1 MRAHSLLPLFLSAS
15 LVVAGCARKD
25 DAWEVHGTLE
35 RDRLEL
41 VAESNEQIIDIPVQ
55 EGDRVAAGAVVLR
68 QEAGTMQPRLDQ
80 ARASVDEA
88 GRRLAELQ
96 SGPRQREIEEARA
109 ALDGA
114 QSALETETREYAR
127 VQSLV
132 ERKLVSAT
140 NLDQAQ
146 ARRDAAR
153 SSRDQAGARL
163 KLLQEG
169 TRIEQLQQA
178 QAALARSR
186 AALSELETTASRYVV
201 HAPRPGTIEAL
212 PYELGERPPAGA
224 TRCRHAGR
232 RYAVRERATCPS
244 RCVRNSRPAAGCS
257 RAVDGHRGAARG
269 HGAVRLGR
277 SRVHSVLR
285 ADAERPHAAQLPRRD
300 HARRSSARPRCRR
313 ASRSRSRCRS
323 RPPGLLERRAPAIVA
338 SGPTRR
344 FGSSS
349 RSTAST

>member
-1 MRAHSLLPLFLSAS
+1 MRSNSRSLLVLLAS
-15 LVVAGCARKD
+15 IATVIAGCARKD
-25 DAWEVHGTLE
+25 ETWEVHGTLE

-41 VAESNEQIIDIPVQ
+41 VAESNEQIVDIPVK
-55 EGDRVAAGAVVLR
+55 EGDRVAAGTVVLR

-109 ALDGA
+109 ALAGA
-114 QSALETETREYAR
+114 ESALETETREYAR
-127 VQSLV
+127 VRSLV

-140 NLDQAQ
+140 SLDQAQ

-169 TRIEQLQQA
+169 TRVEQLQQA

-212 PYELGERPPAGA
+212 PYKLGERPPAGA
-224 TRCRHAGR
+224 PVVVLLADGTPYARVHVPETLRAQFTAGSRVLARVDGIAEPLSGTVRYISAEAAFTPYYALTQKDRTRLSYLAEITLDDARAAALPAG
-232 RYAVRERATCPS
+232 VPVQVTLP
-244 RCVRNSRPAAGCS
+244 RPAAGS
-257 RAVDGHRGAARG
+257 
-269 HGAVRLGR
+269 
-277 SRVHSVLR
+277 
-285 ADAERPHAAQLPRRD
+285 P
-300 HARRSSARPRCRR
+300 
-313 ASRSRSRCRS
+313 
-323 RPPGLLERRAPAIVA
+323 
-338 SGPTRR
+338 
-344 FGSSS
+344 
-349 RSTAST
+349 

>member
-1 MRAHSLLPLFLSAS
+1 MPSKARSLLVLLMASAAT
-15 LVVAGCARKD
+15 VVAGCARRD
-25 DAWEVHGTLE
+25 EAWEVHGTLE

-41 VAESNEQIIDIPVQ
+41 VAESNEQIIDIPVK
-55 EGDRVAAGAVVLR
+55 EGDRVAAGDVVAR

-109 ALDGA
+109 ALAGA
-114 QSALETETREYAR
+114 ESALETEAREFAR

-140 NLDQAQ
+140 TLDQAQ

-153 SSRDQAGARL
+153 SSRDQAVARL

-178 QAALARSR
+178 QAVLTRSR
-186 AALSELETTASRYVV
+186 AALSELETMASRYVV

-212 PYELGERPPAGA
+212 PYKLGERPPAGA
-224 TRCRHAGR
+224 PVVVMLADGTPYARVHVPETLRAQFTAG
-232 RYAVRERATCPS
+232 S
-244 RCVRNSRPAAGCS
+244 RVLAR
-257 RAVDGHRGAARG
+257 VDGIAEPLAGTVRYISAEAAFTPYYALTQKDRT
-269 HGAVRLGR
+269 RL
-277 SRVHSVLR
+277 SYLAEIALDDAR
-285 ADAERPHAAQLPRRD
+285 AAALP
-300 HARRSSARPRCRR
+300 AGVPVQVTLPQPS
-313 ASRSRSRCRS
+313 
-323 RPPGLLERRAPAIVA
+323 PGTP
-338 SGPTRR
+338 
-344 FGSSS
+344 
-349 RSTAST
+349 

>member
-1 MRAHSLLPLFLSAS
+1 MRAHSLLSLLLSAS
-15 LVVAGCARKD
+15 LAIVGCARKD
-25 DAWEVHGTLE
+25 QAWEVHGTLE

-41 VAESNEQIIDIPVQ
+41 VAESNEQIIDVPVH

-109 ALDGA
+109 ALAGA
-114 QSALETETREYAR
+114 QSALETETREFAR

-140 NLDQAQ
+140 SLDQAQ

-153 SSRDQAGARL
+153 SSRDQAAARL

-224 TRCRHAGR
+224 PVVVMLADGTPYARVHVPETLRAQFTAGSRVLARVDGIAEPLAGTVRYISAEAAFTPYYALTQKDRTRLSYLAEVTLDDPRAAALPAG
-232 RYAVRERATCPS
+232 VPVQVTLPK
-244 RCVRNSRPAAGCS
+244 PAA
-257 RAVDGHRGAARG
+257 AT
-269 HGAVRLGR
+269 
-277 SRVHSVLR
+277 
-285 ADAERPHAAQLPRRD
+285 P
-300 HARRSSARPRCRR
+300 
-313 ASRSRSRCRS
+313 
-323 RPPGLLERRAPAIVA
+323 
-338 SGPTRR
+338 
-344 FGSSS
+344 
-349 RSTAST
+349 

>member
-1 MRAHSLLPLFLSAS
+1 MNPWQFRIGWLSLTSVSLLS
-15 LVVAGCARKD
+15 LCACQRGD
-25 DAWEVHGTLE
+25 DSREVHGTLE

-41 VAESNEQIIDIPVQ
+41 VAESNEQIIDIPVK

-109 ALDGA
+109 ALNGA

-140 NLDQAQ
+140 SLDQAQ

-224 TRCRHAGR
+224 PVVVMLADGTPYARVHVPETLRAQFKAGSRVLARVDGIAEPLAGTVRYISAEAAFTPYYALTQKDRTRLSYLAEVTLDDARASALPAG
-232 RYAVRERATCPS
+232 VPVQVTLPK
-244 RCVRNSRPAAGCS
+244 PAAGT
-257 RAVDGHRGAARG
+257 
-269 HGAVRLGR
+269 
-277 SRVHSVLR
+277 
-285 ADAERPHAAQLPRRD
+285 P
-300 HARRSSARPRCRR
+300 
-313 ASRSRSRCRS
+313 
-323 RPPGLLERRAPAIVA
+323 
-338 SGPTRR
+338 
-344 FGSSS
+344 
-349 RSTAST
+349 